1 MDTTDT
7 LAETKH
13 LIDRLKK
20 LSTPVMPPQVSDVAL
35 HDKPMQQPQDAPYDL
50 LVPFD
55 EWEALA
61 YDLALA
67 ITDKATIATAYHL
80 TCEQLD
86 TIANSP
92 HFSKLLQ
99 AKSDE
104 VNNLGSGAYF
114 AVKMRM
120 LANRAAPQLLYRLT
134 NSNTSD
140 KDFLAMFKAVTEL
153 GQLSQN
159 MRDDKNA
166 LVSANVVFNIS
177 GVPGLDHL
185 AAPRPAPPP
194 DVSDADWQ
202 GVIMPRADKI
212 LTETGDGGCDE

>member
-7 LAETKH
+7 LADTKH
-13 LIDRLKK
+13 LINRLKQ
-20 LSTPVMPPQVSDVAL
+20 LSKPVISPQAIDDVAP
-35 HDKPMQQPQDAPYDL
+35 HNQPLQPSQEDPYDL

-67 ITDKATIATAYHL
+67 ITDRATIATAYHL

-86 TIANSP
+86 TLQSSP

-99 AKSDE
+99 AKIDE

-185 AAPRPAPPP
+185 AAPRPEPPP

-202 GVIMPRADKI
+202 EVIMPRANKI
-212 LTETGDGGCDE
+212 LTDTADGGL